1 MRLKPDLKENST
13 LPEVNQQAI
22 DWLFKLRAED
32 ISPEEM
38 HEFAEW
44 LSQDSSHAFAL
55 GEAEDMF
62 DTMIVAANGLRQKQ
76 GQDQPKP
83 KPVIEENIH
92 SAINDYRGAVVN
104 VHNSSNRFRYWLTVP
119 IALAAAWLLAV
130 LSIMPNQAHLL
141 DTYLSDYH
149 TGTGEQRDIA
159 LNDGSHLLLNTNS
172 AVSVDYQNDL
182 RLITLRHG
190 QVRFT
195 VAKEPQRAFEVK
207 SGGLTIR
214 ALGTV
219 FEVYNPENDTVRVAV
234 QEHAVSATLST
245 AQLSETDST
254 VIIKEGQ
261 QLNYQGDSQLPT
273 PVTANLS
280 QIGAWSQQK
289 LFVNDQPLKE
299 VIAELNRYRNGRIFI
314 HDATLNNQRIMGV
327 FSLAN
332 TDEAVHT
339 LSNVLALKETRMGL
353 WWVLLHR

>member
-44 LSQDSSHAFAL
+44 LSEDPSHAFAL

-62 DTMIVAANGLRQKQ
+62 DAMIVAGNGLRQKLSQ
-76 GQDQPKP
+76 NQPKP
-83 KPVIEENIH
+83 ALEENGR
-92 SAINDYRGAVVN
+92 SVINDNSVSVVN
-104 VHNSSNRFRYWLTVP
+104 VHKSSNRFRYWLAVP

-130 LSIMPNQAHLL
+130 LSIMPHQAHLL

-149 TGTGEQRDIA
+149 TGTGELRDIA
-159 LNDGSHLLLNTNS
+159 LSDGSHLLLNTNS

-182 RLITLRHG
+182 RLITLLHG

-195 VAKEPQRAFEVK
+195 VTKEPQRPFEVK

-234 QEHAVSATLST
+234 QEHAVSATLSI
-245 AQLSETDST
+245 AQVSETAPT

-261 QLNYQGDSQLPT
+261 QLNYQGDSRLPS

-280 QIGAWSQQK
+280 QISAWSQQK
-289 LFVNDQPLKE
+289 LFVNDQPLSE

>member
-1 MRLKPDLKENST
+1 MRLKPNLKENST

-22 DWLFKLRAED
+22 DWLFKLHAED

-62 DTMIVAANGLRQKQ
+62 DAMIIAGNGLRQKQ
-76 GQDQPKP
+76 GQDQPT
-83 KPVIEENIH
+83 PVINDNNVSVVNIH
-92 SAINDYRGAVVN
+92 KSA
-104 VHNSSNRFRYWLTVP
+104 NRFRYWLAVP
-119 IALAAAWLLAV
+119 ITLAAAWLLAV

-149 TGTGEQRDIA
+149 TGTGELRDIA

-190 QVRFT
+190 QVRFA

-219 FEVYNPENDTVRVAV
+219 FEVYNLENDTVRVAV

-245 AQLSETDST
+245 AQVSEQAPT

-261 QLNYQGDSQLPT
+261 QLNYQGGSRLPS

-289 LFVNDQPLKE
+289 LFVNDQPLSE